1 MKKEEVTWI
10 GQILADRRLTSDTTY
25 AEKRVLMIK
34 LLEQME
40 SSGSNPQKVADVEKA
55 ITTLRHLLILAI
67 DRLDYETLHLVWLP
81 QLAKLA
87 ELIGKPSIDV
97 QLLSHLFSLFLGIDE
112 TEGLVGSE
120 YSREA
125 GFVRLTA
132 IRNQKFMAPPTS
144 ESNDADYFKVVESLV
159 CLTWCHND
167 GYDTFFDSKAF
178 TLAV

>member
-10 GQILADRRLTSDTTY
+10 GQILADRLLTSDTTY

-81 QLAKLA
+81 
-87 ELIGKPSIDV
+87 
-97 QLLSHLFSLFLGIDE
+97 
-112 TEGLVGSE
+112 
-120 YSREA
+120 
-125 GFVRLTA
+125 
-132 IRNQKFMAPPTS
+132 
-144 ESNDADYFKVVESLV
+144 
-159 CLTWCHND
+159 
-167 GYDTFFDSKAF
+167 
-178 TLAV
+178 

>member
-81 QLAKLA
+81 
-87 ELIGKPSIDV
+87 
-97 QLLSHLFSLFLGIDE
+97 
-112 TEGLVGSE
+112 
-120 YSREA
+120 
-125 GFVRLTA
+125 
-132 IRNQKFMAPPTS
+132 
-144 ESNDADYFKVVESLV
+144 
-159 CLTWCHND
+159 
-167 GYDTFFDSKAF
+167 
-178 TLAV
+178 